1 MCAVYLCMCGGDA
14 VTEFICRRESE
25 GGWVGRWPEAQA
37 AQFTHNAAT
46 RRLATFNG
54 FLNRERGYR
63 GEWCFS
69 ANVVCLCAAACVRAV
84 RYRGLP
90 LSGLEKSN
98 FAPKQVFSRKVEIRT
113 FKGRRCF
120 QRGG

>member
-14 VTEFICRRESE
+14 MTEFICHRECE

-54 FLNRERGYR
+54 FLNGERGYR
-63 GEWCFS
+63 GEWCFL
-69 ANVVCLCAAACVRAV
+69 ANVVCLCAAACVRYGTRDY
-84 RYRGLP
+84 RYQDLKKAI
-90 LSGLEKSN
+90 LLQNKSS
-98 FAPKQVFSRKVEIRT
+98 PER
-113 FKGRRCF
+113 
-120 QRGG
+120 